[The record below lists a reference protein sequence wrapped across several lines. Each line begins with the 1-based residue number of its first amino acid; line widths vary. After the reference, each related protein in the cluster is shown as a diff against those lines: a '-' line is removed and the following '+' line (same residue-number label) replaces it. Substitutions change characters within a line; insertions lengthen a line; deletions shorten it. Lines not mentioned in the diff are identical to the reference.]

1 MNCKRVYISTRATN
15 KIITETF
22 SKIQTETGGILLGTI
37 HEGIWHVIESIDPG
51 PRSIFTPSYFE
62 YDTDY
67 VNHLAK
73 VVSRE
78 YRTELRLL
86 GLWHRHPGSFD
97 SFSSTDDQTN
107 TAFSKLSP
115 FGAISGIVNLD
126 PKFRM
131 TMYHVANSPLHYK
144 KVGLDYGDRFIPDEL
159 NALKHSNAK
168 LIPIYNEEYQ
178 DEYNESANK
187 LTWGTLTKAFKNFFT
202 EPNIDSPRRNESSSQ
217 KRSNRGFQQE
227 SQERNRER
235 EQIRIPKERYENER
249 DREQPQHSNEPLR
262 EYSPPSFAPQSGQQ
276 FDSNDERLLDILVD
290 EEILIKES
298 DIDKVYV
305 YNRNAERYYMVY
317 EFLPKIPPYQS
328 RYPKLYFSIT
338 LDPDHLVFLD
348 DRNKP
353 FPYRSGIFKDYI
365 VSKIKNIPFN
375 G

>member
-1 MNCKRVYISTRATN
+1 MDCKRVYISTRATN

-37 HEGIWHVIESIDPG
+37 RQGIWHVIESIDPG
-51 PRSIFTPSYFE
+51 PNSIFSPSYFE

-86 GLWHRHPGSFD
+86 GFWHRHPGSFD

-115 FGAISGIVNLD
+115 FGAISGIVNID

-131 TMYHVANSPLHYK
+131 TMYHVNNSPLQYR

-159 NALKHSNAK
+159 NALKHNNAK

-187 LTWGTLTKAFKNFFT
+187 TTWGIFKKAFKDWFT
-202 EPNIDSPRRNESSSQ
+202 EPTYEKGFAPPKGEKSHQESS
-217 KRSNRGFQQE
+217 RGLPH
-227 SQERNRER
+227 ERRGRER
-235 EQIRIPKERYENER
+235 EDIRIPQERQER
-249 DREQPQHSNEPLR
+249 EHESEQYQQTNNPIKG
-262 EYSPPSFAPQSGQQ
+262 YSPPSVFPNENQQ

-290 EEILIKES
+290 EEILIKDS
-298 DIDKVYV
+298 DIDKTYV

-317 EFLPKIPPYQS
+317 EFIPKKPPFQS

-338 LDPDHLVFLD
+338 LDPNNLVFLD
-348 DRNKP
+348 DRNRP
-353 FPYRSGIFKDYI
+353 FPYRLGIFKDYI
-365 VSKIKNIPFN
+365 LSKIKNYSFN